1 MWLLPREVVHGE
13 ASNERCRRRPRRLV
27 EIHVSLGGTVTDSH
41 QFYSFAALIIPVL
54 LFGGAVTESWKPA
67 VNARRVGLL
76 AVVVWA
82 TMIFAIVA
90 EMIAIIA
97 TFGGEPETGERV
109 VVGVAM
115 GVGTVAAAGAVAWP
129 WLTKLPN
136 TPKRNLISGGVA
148 VGVILTLL
156 LLINTG
162 GTPSSQSTE
171 VEKALVKV
179 SNAESRLE
187 TQVAEYEALQS
198 AVQRKTQRQIGS
210 MAHEVARA
218 QAADL
223 KLLLIAEQH

>member
-1 MWLLPREVVHGE
+1 
-13 ASNERCRRRPRRLV
+13 
-27 EIHVSLGGTVTDSH
+27 VTDSH

-67 VNARRVGLL
+67 KNARRVHLL

-97 TFGGEPETGERV
+97 TFGGVPETGERV

-136 TPKRNLISGGVA
+136 GPKRNLISGGVS
-148 VGVILTLL
+148 VGVGLTLL

-179 SNAESRLE
+179 SNAEGRLGA
-187 TQVAEYEALQS
+187 QVAEYESLQS
-198 AVQRKTQRQIGS
+198 AVQRQTQHQIGS
-210 MAHEVARA
+210 MAYQVARA